1 MIPGLKKE
9 IQTVINNIQPDV
21 CDRVLWKT
29 ASLDAVP
36 PRDTI
41 SRMFFNS
48 SIGNVT
54 NYNQILSI
62 LQNMYVLLHFKI
74 WHNIW
79 QYHLVDT
86 TATIQVFLYASLN
99 SK

>member
-1 MIPGLKKE
+1 MPRQIVWSNLVQFILTYFFKSKSYENNPQTIPSLKKE

-21 CDRVLWKT
+21 FDRVMWKT

-41 SRMFFNS
+41 CRMFFDS

-54 NYNQILSI
+54 NYNQI
-62 LQNMYVLLHFKI
+62 F
-74 WHNIW
+74 
-79 QYHLVDT
+79 
-86 TATIQVFLYASLN
+86 
-99 SK
+99 